1 MVANPTRIAS
11 NPDYELNDSY
21 DDRLVAT
28 PLQQKSNVL
37 SGKISSVLSASYADS
52 EIRDALQALD
62 STSVQNT
69 PNFRR
74 NLRLDVQK
82 EVIDC
87 NAEIIDQFG
96 TVAEVRSFG
105 SRPQRIC

>member
-1 MVANPTRIAS
+1 MIATPTGIAQ

-21 DDRLVAT
+21 DDRLIVT

-62 STSVQNT
+62 RTRVQNT
-69 PNFRR
+69 PDLRR
-74 NLRLDVQK
+74 KLRLDVQK

-87 NAEIIDQFG
+87 NAEIVDQFG
-96 TVAEVRSFG
+96 TVAEVRLSA
-105 SRPQRIC
+105 SQPRRIC